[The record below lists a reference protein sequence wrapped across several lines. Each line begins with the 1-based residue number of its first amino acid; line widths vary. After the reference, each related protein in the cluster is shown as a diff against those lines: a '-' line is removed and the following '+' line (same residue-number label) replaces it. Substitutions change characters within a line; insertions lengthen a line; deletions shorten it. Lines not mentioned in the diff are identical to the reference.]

1 MDNEQLQKKKQ
12 MDDDEE
18 NYDEDDEIEGLVQ
31 SAEIISFNKL

>member
-1 MDNEQLQKKKQ
+1 

-18 NYDEDDEIEGLVQ
+18 NYDEDDEIGGLVQ